1 MRDEEYYKAIAKVA
15 EDWRRQNAVAL
26 QEIAHVA
33 NTIQPISIRMLK
45 DLESSMVD
53 FGTMQEQIST
63 ITASIR
69 PIESALGENI
79 RAANLQM
86 SKVLMSLKPYQHI
99 AQQLQK
105 DQCRWAESL
114 RASTGALSQLT
125 GIAAA
130 LRRDFSLTARSALLA
145 QQLVVRIDPEAVGKA
160 ANVTHQA
167 QATLHQALIEM
178 AGSYRHLWDMFH
190 TDPQRLFSVPP
201 VVTKAPSLEMYL
213 AVYQAEVSTIE
224 VKVLPDDEEFLTEI
238 EPSVQHMVDAIASID
253 VQLLPM
259 YQGAI
264 DAITSNNVDH
274 VRHAT
279 TSLRELF
286 TQILHKL
293 APDEAFF
300 KWNQDELNLYNGRP
314 TRKGRLLY
322 ICRNIN
328 CDPFKTFVDQD
339 ILAALVFL
347 DLVQKGTH
355 AKKKPFNERQL
366 KALLIRMESLLD
378 FIIRTSRDV

>member
-1 MRDEEYYKAIAKVA
+1 M
-15 EDWRRQNAVAL
+15 
-26 QEIAHVA
+26 
-33 NTIQPISIRMLK
+33 
-45 DLESSMVD
+45 
-53 FGTMQEQIST
+53 
-63 ITASIR
+63 
-69 PIESALGENI
+69 
-79 RAANLQM
+79 
-86 SKVLMSLKPYQHI
+86 
-99 AQQLQK
+99 
-105 DQCRWAESL
+105 
-114 RASTGALSQLT
+114 
-125 GIAAA
+125 
-130 LRRDFSLTARSALLA
+130 
-145 QQLVVRIDPEAVGKA
+145 
-160 ANVTHQA
+160 
-167 QATLHQALIEM
+167 
-178 AGSYRHLWDMFH
+178 
-190 TDPQRLFSVPP
+190 
-201 VVTKAPSLEMYL
+201 
-213 AVYQAEVSTIE
+213 STIE

-238 EPSVQHMVDAIASID
+238 EPSVQHMVDVIASID

-328 CDPFKTFVDQD
+328 CDPFKAFVDQD
-339 ILAALVFL
+339 ILAALAFL

-378 FIIRTSRDV
+378 FIIRTSQTPKTLSKIAFLSF